1 MSDEQPSGGGP
12 VCCPMA
18 VAMCGLGSV
27 IVDRGGR
34 GEAGET
40 DSCSQ
45 RAEEDGAA
53 KAEHGVGFVVRRR
66 RSPPRRARARSH
78 GYQQDA
84 ALAVVG
90 GAVHVGRS
98 GVGRHAR
105 ARAATGAPRG
115 RALPVRWPLPP
126 RAAPP
131 TGAGGDNGIIIIRT
145 D

>member
-1 MSDEQPSGGGP
+1 MSDEEPSGGGP

-53 KAEHGVGFVVRRR
+53 KAEHGVGSVVLRSKAAGPQSGMCIGGIEKASLEGADAGHGELARRM
-66 RSPPRRARARSH
+66 A
-78 GYQQDA
+78 
-84 ALAVVG
+84 
-90 GAVHVGRS
+90 
-98 GVGRHAR
+98 GVGPIEIVRGEVSC
-105 ARAATGAPRG
+105 TMEKSVVEPDIPRMDV
-115 RALPVRWPLPP
+115 PVAHCERRL
-126 RAAPP
+126 
-131 TGAGGDNGIIIIRT
+131 
-145 D
+145 